1 MLSTNTIVTRKPIA
15 ITMGDPAGIGP
26 EIIVKAFTQAPE
38 ITSGC
43 FIVGEQATLQRAA
56 QLLGS
61 DIKIEPILE
70 HQIGTKPSYLLP
82 RVLSIY
88 EQNTG
93 VSNTHALGQISA
105 AAGKA
110 ACGCSL

>member
-61 DIKIEPILE
+61 DIKI
-70 HQIGTKPSYLLP
+70 QIHMLWVKSVQQQAKQRL
-82 RVLSIY
+82 RR
-88 EQNTG
+88 
-93 VSNTHALGQISA
+93 
-105 AAGKA
+105 
-110 ACGCSL
+110 